1 MEGQELLKDPNGVKS
16 TNFCHMVPD
25 SKLSAEDR
33 KQFNADNLLV
43 GDAEQNRIIQD
54 NLDTHVVK
62 DENGGYKLSENTIK
76 TIDKYNQKGADG
88 AKFLV
93 KEVKGADG
101 TVNKFLM
108 TSHSIEGKGS
118 FSISLNSLNEDSRK
132 YVLKT
137 GTNTYKGN
145 KL

>member
-1 MEGQELLKDPNGVKS
+1 
-16 TNFCHMVPD
+16 MVAD
-25 SKLSAEDR
+25 SKLSPEDK
-33 KQFNADNLLV
+33 KQYNADNLLV
-43 GDAEQNRIIQD
+43 GDAKQNRILQD
-54 NLDTHVVK
+54 NLDPHVVK

-108 TSHSIEGKGS
+108 TSHSIVGKGS
-118 FSISLNSLNEDSRK
+118 FRISLNSLNEVSQN
-132 YVLKT
+132 YVRNI
-137 GTNTYKGN
+137 GTNTYKGDN
-145 KL
+145 

>member
-54 NLDTHVVK
+54 NLDPHVVK
-62 DENGGYKLSENTIK
+62 DENGGYKLSEHTIK
-76 TIDKYNQKGADG
+76 TIDKYNKNG

-118 FSISLNSLNEDSRK
+118 FRISLNSLNEVSQN
-132 YVLKT
+132 YVRNI
-137 GTNTYKGN
+137 GTNTYKGDN
-145 KL
+145 